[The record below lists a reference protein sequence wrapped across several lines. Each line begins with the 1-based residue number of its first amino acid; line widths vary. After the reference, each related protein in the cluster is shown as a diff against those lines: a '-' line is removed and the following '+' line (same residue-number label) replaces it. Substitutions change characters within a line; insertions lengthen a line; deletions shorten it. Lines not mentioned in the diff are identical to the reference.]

1 MGEEAGSEG
10 FEMANRS
17 KKNRNE
23 KSGGEK
29 ASAVN
34 AGSAAVQ
41 TAQTFYLPEKPANR
55 HKILLAITIF
65 MELLWIAYLIF
76 LSAIK

>member
-23 KSGGEK
+23 KSAGGK

-34 AGSAAVQ
+34 AGGAAVQ
-41 TAQTFYLPEKPANR
+41 TAKTFYIPEKLAHR

-76 LSAIK
+76 LSVIK

>member
-1 MGEEAGSEG
+1 
-10 FEMANRS
+10 MANRS

-29 ASAVN
+29 TSAVN
-34 AGSAAVQ
+34 VGGVAVQ
-41 TAQTFYLPEKPANR
+41 TAKTFYLPEKPAHR
-55 HKILLAITIF
+55 QKILLAITIL